1 MAKKKLVLVD
11 RAKLY
16 AELKKRGVT
25 PSQAADEFGYA
36 KNYIHNAASVGKLNE
51 TCAVLLERVY
61 GIKREDYKPC
71 DKVVE
76 PVEPV
81 SESKINQL
89 DYDKLYQTIY
99 TATYCAYRHAFV
111 DRSRYIDKIQTYLRD
126 KVWQRARR
134 KTEKME
140 DGEDVGM

>member
-1 MAKKKLVLVD
+1 MAKKKLVFVD
-11 RAKLY
+11 REKLY

-25 PSQAADEFGYA
+25 PSRAADEFGYA
-36 KNYIHNAASVGKLNE
+36 RNYIHNAASVGKLNE

-81 SESKINQL
+81 SESKSNKF

-99 TATYCAYRHAFV
+99 EATYNAYRQAFV
-111 DRSRYIDKIQTYLRD
+111 DRISQT
-126 KVWQRARR
+126 
-134 KTEKME
+134 
-140 DGEDVGM
+140 